1 MRNTIRFANRVTN
14 TQSIIINMEATTLK
28 YTIIR
33 SKSQYDQYCDQLET
47 LLIQGNNEPLQDEID
62 LLTLLIEKYDEEHNT
77 FMETDP
83 ITLLRS
89 FMQDHHVRPQDMT
102 EILGISKGYVSDILN
117 YKKGLSKEVIRKLA
131 EHFKVRQEAFNRPYK
146 LISPVN
152 AHLRNASVMN
162 TTKQI
167 QYTK

>member
-1 MRNTIRFANRVTN
+1 
-14 TQSIIINMEATTLK
+14 MEAIAIK

-33 SKSQYDQYCDQLET
+33 NEDQYKQYCNQLEN
-47 LLIQGNNEPLQDEID
+47 LLTQENNSVLQDEID
-62 LLTLLIEKYDEEHNT
+62 LLTLLIEKYDEEHNS
-77 FMETDP
+77 FKETDP

-89 FMQDHHVRPQDMT
+89 LMQDHHLKSKDMV
-102 EILGISKGYVSDILN
+102 EVLGIGKSYASDILN

-131 EHFKVRQEAFNRPYK
+131 EYFKVRQEAFNRPYK

-162 TTKQI
+162 TTKQL
-167 QYTK
+167 YVKN